1 MNTQKNVELI
11 NTNTKLVKLLMINEI
26 NKAIQKGKSQ
36 ESEFY
41 KKTFSHSLLKADFF
55 GKADENYKSNEVK
68 EIFNELNIK
77 FVDKYE
83 YFKQMYNLGKTQT
96 ALLISISKLDKE
108 IIDNYLQVDN
118 SPTLDKLSKFAKGN
132 NENEMDVTAE
142 KISERS
148 ETEKPKKVTTESKHV
163 EAKINSG
170 ATKNE
175 VIELIQKLMADYQ
188 ITPTELTAKNVKE
201 SKAA

>member
-1 MNTQKNVELI
+1 MTHTKQVELI
-11 NTNTKLVKLLMINEI
+11 NTNTKLIKLLMINEI
-26 NKAIQKGKSQ
+26 NKAIQKDSD
-36 ESEFY
+36 FA

-68 EIFNELNIK
+68 DIFKELNITFK
-77 FVDKYE
+77 DKYE
-83 YFKQMYNLGKTQT
+83 YFNLMYGMGKTQT

-108 IIDNYLQVDN
+108 IIENYLQVDN
-118 SPTLDKLSKFAKGN
+118 SPTLDKLYKFAKGT
-132 NENEMDVTAE
+132 NESEINVTAE

-148 ETEKPKKVTTESKHV
+148 ETEKPKKVTTENKHV

-175 VIELIQKLMADYQ
+175 VIELIQKLMQDYS
-188 ITPTELTAKNVKE
+188 ITANELTAKNVKE